1 MKVHK
6 LNIVIVGSTSMI
18 AERCAR
24 LWVTNNS
31 VNLNL
36 IGRDL
41 LRLKAIASDLIIRSP
56 ASNIKYFKIDY
67 QNYKKIDELISQLHK
82 INKIDLAL
90 IAHGSLSDQ
99 FACQHDPNIMIN
111 EIYTNAISPAIFAEI
126 FYKNMQN
133 NNKGKIILIGSVAGD
148 RGRKSNYLYGASK
161 GFLERFTEGLQHRSG
176 NQGPKIIF
184 VKPGPTDTPMTSKV
198 KGIALA
204 DPDEVALDIVKGV
217 QLGRTQIY
225 TPRKWRYI
233 MFIIRHL
240 PNFIFNKL
248 NI

>member
-1 MKVHK
+1 MKAYK

-18 AERCAR
+18 AERCVR
-24 LWVTNNS
+24 LWVKNTS

-36 IGRDL
+36 IGRDVA
-41 LRLKAIASDLIIRSP
+41 RLKAIASDLMIRSP
-56 ASNIKYFKIDY
+56 GSNIKYFNVDY
-67 QNYKKIDELISQLHK
+67 QNYKKIDGLISHLHK

-90 IAHGSLSDQ
+90 IAHGSLPDQ
-99 FACQHDPNIMIN
+99 FICQHNPKIMMS

-133 NNKGKIILIGSVAGD
+133 NNKSKIILIGSVAGD

-161 GFLERFTEGLQHRSG
+161 GFLERFSEGLRHRSG
-176 NQGPKIIF
+176 NRGPKIIF
-184 VKPGPTDTPMTSKV
+184 VKPGPTDTPMTSKI
-198 KGIALA
+198 KGIILA
-204 DPDEVALDIVKGV
+204 DSDEVALDIVNGV
-217 QLGRTQIY
+217 HRGKTQIY
-225 TPRKWRYI
+225 TPKKWRYI

>member
-1 MKVHK
+1 MEAQRP
-6 LNIVIVGSTSMI
+6 NIVIIGATSFI

-24 LWVTNNS
+24 LWVKNNS

-36 IGRDL
+36 VGRNTE
-41 LRLKAIASDLIIRSP
+41 RLKNIASDLSLRSP
-56 ASNIKYFKIDY
+56 NSNIKYFRIDY
-67 QNYKKIDELISQLHK
+67 KNLKEIEALINRLNK
-82 INKIDLAL
+82 INKFDLVL
-90 IAHGSLSDQ
+90 IAHGSLPVQSI
-99 FACQHDPNIMIN
+99 CQINSKIMMD
-111 EIYTNAISPAIFAEI
+111 EIYINTISPALFAEI

-133 NNKGKIILIGSVAGD
+133 NCQGKIILIGSVAGD

-161 GFLERFTEGLQHRSG
+161 GFLERFVEGLQHRSG
-176 NQGPKIIF
+176 SKGPKVIL
-184 VKPGPTDTPMTSKV
+184 VKPGPTDTPMTSKI
-198 KGIALA
+198 KGVALA
-204 DPDEVALDIVKGV
+204 DPDVIALDIVKGV
-217 QLGRTQIY
+217 RYGKTKIY